1 MMESS
6 FIKVAH
12 FTKIA
17 FSELYIAF
25 HKHHATNFKIFKSRE
40 WLKKEEILR
49 KLKLVN
55 QIFIMIKTKII
66 LSH

>member
-25 HKHHATNFKIFKSRE
+25 HKHHATNFKNFKSRE
-40 WLKKEEILR
+40 WLKKR
-49 KLKLVN
+49 GN
-55 QIFIMIKTKII
+55 TTQTKVGKSN
-66 LSH
+66 LYTD

>member
-25 HKHHATNFKIFKSRE
+25 HKHHATNFKNFKSRE
-40 WLKKEEILR
+40 
-49 KLKLVN
+49 
-55 QIFIMIKTKII
+55 
-66 LSH
+66 